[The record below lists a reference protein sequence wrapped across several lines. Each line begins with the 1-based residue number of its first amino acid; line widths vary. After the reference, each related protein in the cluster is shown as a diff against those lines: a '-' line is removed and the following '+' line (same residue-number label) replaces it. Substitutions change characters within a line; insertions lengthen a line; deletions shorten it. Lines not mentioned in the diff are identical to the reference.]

1 MKLAYLLF
9 LIFLLACGR
18 VELKVGDKL
27 GDFKNVSPLTLGGQE
42 LELLKSICSSISQK
56 TSALPVMLNSSFT
69 FSYSSRSCED
79 ESYSAPVDFLTTIQ
93 NSFNGYRFLKSDG
106 TSFYF
111 SDLETTDSGTMSL
124 FCKQLNE
131 TQSVQSPI
139 QAGQEYSFISST
151 GISSEDCAISENE
164 VCVEISKGM
173 QDLSGLAKIHT
184 KEWIKFSL
192 NSLNGRRGFF
202 TSKKLITSIGCP
214 EGKLLGHKANL
225 K

>member
-1 MKLAYLLF
+1 MKSAYLF
-9 LIFLLACGR
+9 IFIFILACGR

-42 LELLKSICSSISQK
+42 LELLKSICNSISQK
-56 TSALPVMLNSSFT
+56 TSALPVLVNSSLT

-79 ESYSAPVDFLTTIQ
+79 ESYSLPVDVLTTIQ

-111 SDLETTDSGTMSL
+111 SDPETTDSGTMSL

-131 TQSVQSPI
+131 TQSLQSPL
-139 QAGQEYSFISST
+139 QAGQEYAFISTT
-151 GISSEDCAISENE
+151 GISSEDCATSVNE
-164 VCVEISKGM
+164 VCVEISKGSL
-173 QDLSGLAKIHT
+173 DLSGLAKIHT

-192 NSLNGRRGFF
+192 DTLNGRKGFF
-202 TSKKLITSIGCP
+202 TSKKLISSIGCP
-214 EGKLLGHKANL
+214 EGKLIGHKANL